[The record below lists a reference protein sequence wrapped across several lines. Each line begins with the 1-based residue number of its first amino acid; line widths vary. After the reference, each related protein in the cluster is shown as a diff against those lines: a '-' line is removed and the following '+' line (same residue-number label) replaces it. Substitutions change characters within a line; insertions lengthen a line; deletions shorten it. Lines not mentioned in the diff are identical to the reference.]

1 MKACEDPE
9 YDRLIKET
17 LIPTNNQCIQAL
29 LESDYDT
36 FDEQLIHLSAFQFE
50 YFRPMIP
57 EPFLPIWE
65 DGFKDHKLVFKLCGS
80 GGGGFLLGFSP
91 DYETAKQRLQR
102 SNKDFITVYKKT

>member
-17 LIPTNNQCIQAL
+17 LIPTNNKCIQAL

-36 FDEQLIHLSAFQFE
+36 FDQQLILLSDFQFDN
-50 YFRPMIP
+50 FRPMIP
-57 EPFLPIWE
+57 EQFLPLWE
-65 DGFKDHKLVFKLCGS
+65 EGLKDHKLVLKLCGS

-91 DYETAKQRLQR
+91 DYETARERLKR